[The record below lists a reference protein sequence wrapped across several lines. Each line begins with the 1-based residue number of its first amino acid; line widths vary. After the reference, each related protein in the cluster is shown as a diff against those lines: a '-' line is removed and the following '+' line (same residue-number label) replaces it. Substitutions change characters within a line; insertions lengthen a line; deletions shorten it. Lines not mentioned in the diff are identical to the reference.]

1 MDVDDIGENDTA
13 LLCHTNKTD
22 CCRGPLDHNKAGEW
36 YYPNGTEVEIKK
48 MFPYEFIETEDHKL
62 YASII
67 NKAHLL
73 KEDFSDVKYQI
84 PAA

>member
-1 MDVDDIGENDTA
+1 MLTILVKMI
-13 LLCHTNKTD
+13 LLCSVILTRLTAVVDLRTATK
-22 CCRGPLDHNKAGEW
+22 LES
-36 YYPNGTEVEIKK
+36 GTIPMELKWKLRNCLHMNFTEA
-48 MFPYEFIETEDHKL
+48 EDHKL